1 MQGSH
6 VQMLGLGVALMFK
19 LWRWV
24 SARNAG
30 EITHITCIVV
40 GVWAERACC
49 QCGSF
54 LNLVPLSC
62 LPLRKLH

>member
-24 SARNAG
+24 SARNVG
-30 EITHITCIVV
+30 EITHITS
-40 GVWAERACC
+40 GRKGMLPMWEFLEPSS
-49 QCGSF
+49 SF
-54 LNLVPLSC
+54 LLAVKEITLS
-62 LPLRKLH
+62 